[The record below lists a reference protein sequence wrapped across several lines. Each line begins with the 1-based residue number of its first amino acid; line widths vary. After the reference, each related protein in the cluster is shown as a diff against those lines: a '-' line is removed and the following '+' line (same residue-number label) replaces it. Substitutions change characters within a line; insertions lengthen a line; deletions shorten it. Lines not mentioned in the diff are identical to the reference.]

1 MVVIGAGLSGAG
13 ATWSLAQRNIPTL
26 LLDARGVSGGAS
38 GRNGGFLGGA
48 TWLQMPV
55 MLLKMEASHALQ
67 VIKLKMANLAWIR
80 DFVEKHQVD
89 ADLDTGVDGLSYY
102 ATEEDFKKAV
112 GWWQHGEQDR
122 LQATFLAGLRMHS
135 HTDAPCVCS
144 STPRAAQ
151 ALWRAHHGGG
161 GGDARAP

>member
-1 MVVIGAGLSGAG
+1 MIQL
-13 ATWSLAQRNIPTL
+13 
-26 LLDARGVSGGAS
+26 
-38 GRNGGFLGGA
+38 
-48 TWLQMPV
+48 M

-122 LQATFLAGLRMHS
+122 LQATFLAGLIMHS
-135 HTDAPCVCS
+135 LIREMIIISPLRFSIVAVIADS
-144 STPRAAQ
+144 
-151 ALWRAHHGGG
+151 AL
-161 GGDARAP
+161 